1 MSESNLIALVT
12 GANQGIGLA
21 TAHVLSQRGYTV
33 IMACRDP
40 SKAVDAVKAWS
51 DTEQQ
56 QARPFKLDLA
66 DLSSVKKFAKKI
78 QKKFKHIDALILND
92 GVSPESYQKTPQN
105 LELTFQVN
113 HLGHFYLTK
122 LLLPLVKASPQ
133 GRIVSLS
140 SALWRTP
147 DLNNLQRTDLEGISA
162 FGGFQKIKIYGQT
175 KAMNYLFI
183 KHLAHILAAENS
195 RTHFPHRFFS
205 QISMLNGFSRV

>member
-78 QKKFKHIDALILND
+78 QKKFKHIDALILNA

-105 LELTFQVN
+105 
-113 HLGHFYLTK
+113 HLPSESSRS
-122 LLLPLVKASPQ
+122 LLSHQASPSF
-133 GRIVSLS
+133 G
-140 SALWRTP
+140 
-147 DLNNLQRTDLEGISA
+147 EGFSTRKNC
-162 FGGFQKIKIYGQT
+162 FFVECS
-175 KAMNYLFI
+175 
-183 KHLAHILAAENS
+183 LAHS
-195 RTHFPHRFFS
+195 
-205 QISMLNGFSRV
+205 